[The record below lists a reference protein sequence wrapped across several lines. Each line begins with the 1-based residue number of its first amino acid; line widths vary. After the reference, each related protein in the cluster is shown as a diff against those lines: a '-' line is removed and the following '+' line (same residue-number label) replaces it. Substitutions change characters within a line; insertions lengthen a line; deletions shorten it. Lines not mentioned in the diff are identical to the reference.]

1 MTGGSRRRPE
11 NSSGRSVRGKLLIW
25 SGSLILALGLIEG
38 VLLLLK
44 LPLPD
49 RFFVPNQDFGWFH
62 IPGRSGWQR
71 TPELAVPIS
80 INQHGLR
87 DSEHTYEKAEGTYRI
102 LLLGDSFVEGLQ
114 VPLEQTVGKQL
125 EARLIS
131 SAKGVGY
138 DVINGGVSRFGTD
151 NEILFYDYLGSRYD
165 PDRVIL
171 FFFYN
176 DLYDNLEEPY
186 FRLSDGGLE
195 PVTPKPVNVLGPA
208 GEVRGWLWDRFQV
221 YRLLVVVGSI
231 LGLADPARPTA
242 EGKGNIPFLL
252 EDAQDEA
259 AAIRLTAA
267 LLEEFDERLR
277 SEDRRL
283 LVVGIGEMS
292 AIERPAGTNPSPTEA
307 INRKLGEALV
317 EGGVEYLDLIP
328 GFRSRFN
335 ESGSRLFWPGDGH
348 WNAAGHALAAELVM
362 RRVTELGWLSADP

>member
-1 MTGGSRRRPE
+1 MTGGSKRRPE
-11 NSSGRSVRGKLLIW
+11 NSSGRSFGSKLLIW

-80 INQHGLR
+80 INEHGLR
-87 DSEHTYEKAEGTYRI
+87 DSEHTYEKAAGTYRI

-131 SAKGVGY
+131 WANGVEY
-138 DVINGGVSRFGTD
+138 EVINGGVSRFGTD
-151 NEILFYDYLGSRYD
+151 NEILFYDYSGSRYD
-165 PDRVIL
+165 PDLVIL

-186 FRLSDGGLE
+186 FRLNDGEIE

-208 GEVRGWLWDRFQV
+208 GELRGWLWDRLHF
-221 YRLLVVVGSI
+221 YRLLVVVASI
-231 LGLADPARPTA
+231 LSSIGGTQATA
-242 EGKGNIPFLL
+242 GSEPGIPFLL
-252 EDAQDEA
+252 EDAGEEA
-259 AAIRLTAA
+259 EAVRLTAS

-277 SEDRRL
+277 AEGRRL

-292 AIERPAGTNPSPTEA
+292 AIERPAGTVPSPTEA
-307 INRKLGEALV
+307 INRQLGEALV

-328 GFRSRFN
+328 GFRSRFAQP
-335 ESGSRLFWPGDGH
+335 GSRLFWPGDGH

-362 RRVTELGWLSADP
+362 MRLSELGWVSSDP